1 MEYKF
6 SDRIAG
12 LKPSAVREIL
22 KSTSDPEV
30 ISFAAG
36 NPAPESFPVDAIRKV
51 SAEIFDEQPITALQY
66 GITEGYAPL
75 VEKLTEI
82 MKERNHIG
90 TDNDSLIVTS
100 GATQVMELL
109 TKSLCNEGD
118 VIACEDP
125 SFIGSLNCFRSY
137 NCSLAGV
144 PIEADGI
151 DTNALEETLKNDTD
165 HRIKF
170 LYTIPNF
177 QNPGGVTMSW
187 EKRKKVYEL
196 ACQYDIIVLE
206 DNPYGTIR
214 VAGDDVPAIKT
225 LDTEGRVVYAGTFS
239 KIISPGIRVGYAVGP
254 KEILAKMTVG
264 KQTEDVHTAMFNQ
277 MLVYRWLCEYNLEE
291 HLSNNQAIYR
301 KKLNLM
307 CDCIDSEL
315 GDAVTYVR
323 PEGGLFIWCRL
334 DDRIDMLEFCKRAVE
349 KKVAVVPGTAR
360 WRRKCSPRANNPVI
374 SGRFFRPQTAAPPGR
389 RSICFFWLTGR
400 RVSR

>member
-225 LDTEGRVVYAGTFS
+225 LDTEDRVVYAGTFS

-349 KKVAVVPGTAR
+349 KKVAVVPGTA
-360 WRRKCSPRANNPVI
+360 
-374 SGRFFRPQTAAPPGR
+374 FLTDTAGTTPYV
-389 RSICFFWLTGR
+389 
-400 RVSR
+400 RVNFSTPTDEDIVEGVKRLGQVAKEMLAESK

>member
-100 GATQVMELL
+100 GATQVMALL

-349 KKVAVVPGTAR
+349 KKVAVVPGTA
-360 WRRKCSPRANNPVI
+360 
-374 SGRFFRPQTAAPPGR
+374 FLTDTAGTTPYV
-389 RSICFFWLTGR
+389 
-400 RVSR
+400 RVNFSTPTDEDIVEGVKRLGQVAKEMLAESK

>member
-22 KSTSDPEV
+22 KSTADPEV

-36 NPAPESFPVDAIRKV
+36 NPAPESFPVEAIRAV
-51 SAEIFDEQPITALQY
+51 AAEIFEEQPIAALQY

-75 VEKLTEI
+75 VETLTGLLH
-82 MKERNHIG
+82 ERYGIG
-90 TDNDSLIVTS
+90 TDNDALMITS

-109 TKSLCNEGD
+109 TKVLCNEGD
-118 VIACEDP
+118 KIVCEDP

-137 NCSLAGV
+137 RCDLVGV

-151 DTNALEETLKNDTD
+151 DTAALEEALQADTD

-170 LYTIPNF
+170 LYTIPHF

-196 ACQYDIIVLE
+196 ACRYDIIILE

-214 VAGDDVPAIKT
+214 VTGENVPAIQT

-239 KIISPGIRVGYAVGP
+239 KIISPGIRVGYVCGP
-254 KEILAKMTVG
+254 KALLAKMTVG

-277 MLVYRWLCEYNLEE
+277 MLVYRWLNEYDLDA
-291 HLSNNQAIYR
+291 HPKKNQAIYR
-301 KKLNLM
+301 KKLDLM
-307 CDCIDSEL
+307 CDLIDREL
-315 GDAVTYVR
+315 GDYVTYVR
-323 PEGGLFIWCRL
+323 PEGGLFVWLKL
-334 DDRIDMLEFCKRAVE
+334 DDRLDMLTFCKKAVE
-349 KKVAVVPGTAR
+349 KKVAVVPGTAFLAD
-360 WRRKCSPRANNPVI
+360 PEGTTPYI
-374 SGRFFRPQTAAPPGR
+374 
-389 RSICFFWLTGR
+389 
-400 RVSR
+400 RVNFSTPTDEEIVEGVKRLGEVARELVHA

>member
-254 KEILAKMTVG
+254 KEILAKITVG

-349 KKVAVVPGTAR
+349 KKVAVVPGTA
-360 WRRKCSPRANNPVI
+360 
-374 SGRFFRPQTAAPPGR
+374 FLTDTAGTTPYV
-389 RSICFFWLTGR
+389 
-400 RVSR
+400 RVNFSTPTDEDIVEGVKRLGQVAKEMLAESK

>member
-1 MEYKF
+1 
-6 SDRIAG
+6 
-12 LKPSAVREIL
+12 
-22 KSTSDPEV
+22 
-30 ISFAAG
+30 
-36 NPAPESFPVDAIRKV
+36 
-51 SAEIFDEQPITALQY
+51 
-66 GITEGYAPL
+66 
-75 VEKLTEI
+75 
-82 MKERNHIG
+82 
-90 TDNDSLIVTS
+90 
-100 GATQVMELL
+100 MELL

-349 KKVAVVPGTAR
+349 KKVAVVPGTA
-360 WRRKCSPRANNPVI
+360 
-374 SGRFFRPQTAAPPGR
+374 FLTDTAGTTPYV
-389 RSICFFWLTGR
+389 
-400 RVSR
+400 RVNFSTPTDEDIVEGVKRLGQVAKEMLAESK